1 MKKAKYVKYLIILCM
16 IILIGI
22 ILFLVFNQELH
33 AQNKLEEI
41 MVSNDMEDDLVLP
54 KGLYKLGAEY
64 DGRLSTEIICKA
76 YNNLA
81 VNIIPKYYKQCKDL
95 DDNSLT
101 KLFEKNKHV
110 IYLELGYD
118 NVLDFKDLISSLKT
132 LKTDT
137 LKFENYELNGDS
149 LLENSNNFSIYLS
162 IKYVDNTELLL
173 NSYVNK
179 KKTTDTTPIIL
190 KADASLDKLQKIIE
204 EKEKLEKEKA
214 KNSVNNTTKQNR
226 VKVQNTEVPK
236 SGKVF

>member
-1 MKKAKYVKYLIILCM
+1 M
-16 IILIGI
+16 
-22 ILFLVFNQELH
+22 FLVFNQELK

-41 MVSNDMEDDLVLP
+41 MVSNEMADDLILP

-95 DDNSLT
+95 DDNDLS
-101 KLFEKNKHV
+101 KVFEKNKEV
-110 IYLELGYD
+110 IYLELGYVD
-118 NVLDFKDLISSLKT
+118 FSDFKELISALKKLKT
-132 LKTDT
+132 NT
-137 LKFENYELNGDS
+137 LKFESYELNVDS
-149 LLENSNNFSIYLS
+149 ILENDKDFSMYLS
-162 IKYVDNTELLL
+162 IKYADNDELLL

-190 KADASLDKLQKIIE
+190 KANASSEKLQQIIE
-204 EKEKLEKEKA
+204 EREKLEAEKM
-214 KNSVNNTTKQNR
+214 KNAVNNTTKQNR

-236 SGKVF
+236 SGRVL

>member
-1 MKKAKYVKYLIILCM
+1 M
-16 IILIGI
+16 
-22 ILFLVFNQELH
+22 
-33 AQNKLEEI
+33 
-41 MVSNDMEDDLVLP
+41 
-54 KGLYKLGAEY
+54 
-64 DGRLSTEIICKA
+64 
-76 YNNLA
+76 
-81 VNIIPKYYKQCKDL
+81 
-95 DDNSLT
+95 
-101 KLFEKNKHV
+101 
-110 IYLELGYD
+110 
-118 NVLDFKDLISSLKT
+118 
-132 LKTDT
+132 
-137 LKFENYELNGDS
+137 
-149 LLENSNNFSIYLS
+149 LENSNNFSIYLS

>member
-22 ILFLVFNQELH
+22 ISFLVFNQELH

-41 MVSNDMEDDLVLP
+41 MISNDMKDDLVLP

-101 KLFEKNKHV
+101 KLFEKNKEV

-118 NVLDFKDLISSLKT
+118 NVSDFKDLISSLKT

-162 IKYVDNTELLL
+162 IKYIDNTELLL

-190 KADASLDKLQKIIE
+190 KADASLDKLQKMIE

>member
-1 MKKAKYVKYLIILCM
+1 MKKAKYVKFLIILCM

-22 ILFLVFNQELH
+22 ILFLVFNKELH

-41 MVSNDMEDDLVLP
+41 MVSNDMDDNLILP

-64 DGRLSTEIICKA
+64 NGRLSTEIICKA

-95 DDNSLT
+95 DDSSLS
-101 KLFEKNKHV
+101 KLFEKNKEV

-118 NVLDFKDLISSLKT
+118 NVSDFKDLISSLKI
-132 LKTDT
+132 LKTDN
-137 LKFENYELNGDS
+137 LKFESYELNGDS
-149 LLENSNNFSIYLS
+149 LVENSKDFSIYLS
-162 IKYVDNTELLL
+162 IKYTDNNEILL

-190 KADASLDKLQKIIE
+190 KADASEEKLQKIID
-204 EKEKLEKEKA
+204 EKEKLDAEKA
-214 KNSVNNTTKQNR
+214 KNAVNNTTKQTR
-226 VKVQNTEVPK
+226 TKVQNTEVPK
-236 SGKVF
+236 SGRVL

>member
-1 MKKAKYVKYLIILCM
+1 M
-16 IILIGI
+16 
-22 ILFLVFNQELH
+22 
-33 AQNKLEEI
+33 
-41 MVSNDMEDDLVLP
+41 
-54 KGLYKLGAEY
+54 
-64 DGRLSTEIICKA
+64 
-76 YNNLA
+76 
-81 VNIIPKYYKQCKDL
+81 
-95 DDNSLT
+95 
-101 KLFEKNKHV
+101 FEKNKHV

-118 NVLDFKDLISSLKT
+118 NVSDFKDLISSLKT